1 MHIFLVRHGESIAN
15 IGQNYEKRLPDHL
28 VELSDRGKG
37 QAYEAGVFFSKYCKE
52 KNISLENARIWRS
65 PYMRTRQT
73 SEEFNKSLHISD
85 IKEDIALIEQR
96 FGLFDSVPKEEWEK
110 VFPKAY
116 EEYNRQRNNYGKF
129 YAKLPMGDSPYD
141 VAIRVHGFM
150 GTIYRD
156 LDKHNIDTLII
167 FTHGTT
173 LRAFLLTYL
182 HYSPEWFQNER
193 NPKNCWIREI
203 NDNKDLGYINA

>member
-1 MHIFLVRHGESIAN
+1 
-15 IGQNYEKRLPDHL
+15 
-28 VELSDRGKG
+28 
-37 QAYEAGVFFSKYCKE
+37 
-52 KNISLENARIWRS
+52 
-65 PYMRTRQT
+65 
-73 SEEFNKSLHISD
+73 
-85 IKEDIALIEQR
+85 
-96 FGLFDSVPKEEWEK
+96 
-110 VFPKAY
+110 
-116 EEYNRQRNNYGKF
+116 
-129 YAKLPMGDSPYD
+129 MGDSPYD

-150 GTIYRD
+150 GTIHRD
-156 LDKHNIDTLII
+156 LDRHNIDTLII